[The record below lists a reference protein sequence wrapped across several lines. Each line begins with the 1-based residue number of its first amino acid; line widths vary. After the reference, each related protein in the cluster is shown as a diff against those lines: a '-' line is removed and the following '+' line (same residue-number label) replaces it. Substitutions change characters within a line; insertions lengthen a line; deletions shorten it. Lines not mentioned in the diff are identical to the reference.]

1 MADTDQPAVDPFDFV
16 ATVKAHIIDA
26 NRPGGAQLSNAV
38 TIDEQELARTIGSL
52 PPPYP
57 PELLCALFEQSVA
70 LRPNEDAMVQNIA
83 GFGVRLE
90 PRIDLKANEADKQ
103 IEDAILL
110 ERLDEGDPDPTVTP
124 EEIKARREEIERG
137 ARLEKLRLERWLETC
152 AYPLSFAELKRR
164 TRHDYE
170 QQGNAYWEIRRNG
183 LQDVHRIGHV
193 PAASMRLMPIDVEHT
208 TMMVKRRLSAVSLVE
223 EEERVRFRRFAQV
236 VLGQERVFFKQFG
249 DPRTLSS
256 SSGRYYES
264 PEGLAAAEPG
274 APAATEVYHWSLYS
288 SRSAYGIPRWIG
300 AWLAV
305 LGSRA
310 SEEVNYLY
318 FDNKG
323 MAAGML
329 MVSGGRLAKD
339 APEQIK
345 QHIEENI
352 KGRGNF
358 HKLMI
363 VEAVAAEGGAAVASN
378 ASQVRIRYQPLTGAT
393 HSDALF
399 QVYKANCTQDIRAQF
414 RLSPILTGDQ
424 RDANRATADAVL
436 AQAEQ
441 QVFQPEREADDF
453 VLNDIILASKGIR
466 YWKVCSNSPIT
477 KDPPVLAKIIVDLV
491 AVGVLTP
498 AEGRALCRDVFNK
511 DFPELNE
518 EWTKR
523 PLAIT
528 LATLQAAAAP
538 AGGAPAQASGAPTE
552 RDIAQ
557 RLLDLRDQLRARA
570 GQSFEQHVATKAAG
584 AALEEEIIQV
594 PRATWDTWF
603 EHNTPAEA

>member
-1 MADTDQPAVDPFDFV
+1 MADETQQAVDPFEF
-16 ATVKAHIIDA
+16 AAIVKAHIVDA
-26 NRPGGAQLSNAV
+26 HRAGGAQLSNAV
-38 TIDEQELARTIGSL
+38 TIDEHELVRTIGSL

-70 LRPNEDAMVQNIA
+70 LRPNVDAMVQNVA

-90 PRIDLKANEADKQ
+90 PRIDLTSNKANEQ
-103 IEDAILL
+103 IEDAILI
-110 ERLDEGDPDPTVTP
+110 ERLEKGDADPVVSP
-124 EEIKARREEIERG
+124 EEIATRRKEIERG
-137 ARLEKLRLERWLETC
+137 ARVEKLRLERWLETC
-152 AYPLSFAELKRR
+152 AYPISFAELRRR
-164 TRHDYE
+164 TKHDYE
-170 QQGNAYWEIRRNG
+170 QQANAYWEIRRNG
-183 LQDVHRIGHV
+183 LGDVHRIGHV
-193 PAASMRLMPIDVEHT
+193 PAASMRLMPIDLKHT
-208 TMMVKRRLSAVSLVE
+208 AVMTKRRLSAVTVHE
-223 EEERVRFRRFAQV
+223 EEEQIRFRRYAQIV
-236 VLGQERVFFKQFG
+236 MGQESIYFKQFG
-249 DPRTLSS
+249 DQRTMSS
-256 SSGRYYES
+256 RNGRYYDS
-264 PEGLAAAEPG
+264 PEALEAAEPG
-274 APAATEVYHWSLYS
+274 TPPATEIYHWSLYS

-323 MAAGML
+323 VPPMAIT
-329 MVSGGRLAKD
+329 VSGGRLAKD
-339 APEQIK
+339 APERIK

-352 KGRGNF
+352 KGRANY
-358 HKLMI
+358 HKVMI
-363 VEAVAAEGGAAVASN
+363 LEAVSGDTGTANAS
-378 ASQVRIRYQPLTGAT
+378 ASQVRIRIEPLTAAQHT
-393 HSDALF
+393 DALF
-399 QVYKANCTQDIRAQF
+399 QDYKANCTQDVRAQF
-414 RLSPILTGDQ
+414 RLSPIITGDQ

-453 VLNDIILASKGIR
+453 VLNDIILASNGIR
-466 YWKVCSNSPIT
+466 YWKVVSNSPIT
-477 KDPPVLAKIIVDLV
+477 KDPPTLAKMIVDLV

-498 AEGRALCRDVFNK
+498 AEGRTLARDVFNL
-511 DFPELNE
+511 DLPELDD

-538 AGGAPAQASGAPTE
+538 SGESTTGAPTE

-584 AALEEEIIQV
+584 AELEEEIIQV
-594 PRATWDTWF
+594 PRSIWENCF
-603 EHNTPAEA
+603 EREPAEA